1 MNSRNI
7 LLVALF
13 TVITV
18 FVASAQKFKP
28 APVFLKGEN
37 QINVVFDYSKVT
49 FDGDSQKEQYRDKG
63 KKWVEEWEG
72 KRRTDFNN
80 SFIGSLNDELKKI
93 GLTVDS
99 FPDATYT
106 MVVDVLD
113 CDFGA
118 YAGPMSVAA
127 KVKATVKI
135 VKTGATGILTQ
146 ATFKES
152 QDPYTIVG
160 TPIDFDRMYRAFGEL
175 GEEVGDKI
183 VNVLK

>member
-1 MNSRNI
+1 MNLRNI
-7 LLVALF
+7 LLVAAL
-13 TVITV
+13 TVTTI
-18 FVASAQKFKP
+18 FGASAQKFKP

-49 FDGDSQKEQYRDKG
+49 FDGDSQQEQYKDKG

-72 KRRTDFNN
+72 KRRTDLNN
-80 SFIGSLNDELKKI
+80 SFIGSLNDELKKV
-93 GLTVDS
+93 GLSADD

-106 MVVDVLD
+106 MIVEVLD

-135 VKTGATGILTQ
+135 VKTGTTGILAQ

-152 QDPYTIVG
+152 QDPFSLVG
-160 TPIDFDRMYRAFGEL
+160 TVIDFDRMYKAFGEF
-175 GEEVGDKI
+175 GEEVGDKL
-183 VNVLK
+183 VNVLE